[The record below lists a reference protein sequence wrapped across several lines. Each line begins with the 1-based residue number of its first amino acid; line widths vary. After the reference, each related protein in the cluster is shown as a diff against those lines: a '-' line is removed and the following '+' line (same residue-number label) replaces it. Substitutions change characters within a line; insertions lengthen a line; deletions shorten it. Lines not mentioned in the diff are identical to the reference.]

1 MLIFLE
7 EKLYGKIVVEEII
20 EECKINFLSF
30 ELVLFYVLVKFGCW
44 MMDVEVIGDDYV
56 FVICDNYNKIYFFF
70 II

>member
-56 FVICDNYNKIYFFF
+56 FVVCDNYNKIYVFF

>member
-56 FVICDNYNKIYFFF
+56 FVVCDNYNKIYFFF